1 MNTLCSEI
9 YRISRTLSKN
19 LIFYL
24 GKGEFVTETPVGGD
38 EPSSGGHVRI
48 YPDISDVQEDSGPDM
63 TRSQYKGKY
72 LSGCVLK
79 ILTLCRI
86 HEIFFQKY
94 HEKAEIQSFP
104 TMYNTI

>member
-1 MNTLCSEI
+1 MKTGEI
-9 YRISRTLSKN
+9 YDLFVCCICLFLASQDA
-19 LIFYL
+19 I
-24 GKGEFVTETPVGGD
+24 EVMFVTDLLSVSTD
-38 EPSSGGHVRI
+38 FT
-48 YPDISDVQEDSGPDM
+48 DM

-72 LSGCVLK
+72 LSGPVPK

-86 HEIFFQKY
+86 HKIFFQKY